1 MNDMEIIEM
10 YFRRDE
16 NAIRQTEI
24 NDREIKR
31 SPNRADDHAD
41 RGQETEHQRR
51 RVGIPT
57 LARAGQGTKITP
69 RHKKAR

>member
-24 NDREIKR
+24 KYGLFCR
-31 SPNRADDHAD
+31 SLAYNILQIPAAILV
-41 RGQETEHQRR
+41 RGISEKHCENISTDSGGCCKPY
-51 RVGIPT
+51 VSAP
-57 LARAGQGTKITP
+57 P
-69 RHKKAR
+69 RT

>member
-24 NDREIKR
+24 KYGVFCRSLAYNILQIHEDAEECVND
-31 SPNRADDHAD
+31 
-41 RGQETEHQRR
+41 TY
-51 RVGIPT
+51 
-57 LARAGQGTKITP
+57 L
-69 RHKKAR
+69 KA

>member
-24 NDREIKR
+24 KYGVFCKFMKMQKNASTTRI
-31 SPNRADDHAD
+31 
-41 RGQETEHQRR
+41 
-51 RVGIPT
+51 
-57 LARAGQGTKITP
+57 
-69 RHKKAR
+69 

>member
-24 NDREIKR
+24 KYGVFCR
-31 SPNRADDHAD
+31 S
-41 RGQETEHQRR
+41 
-51 RVGIPT
+51 
-57 LARAGQGTKITP
+57 LAYNILQFMKMQKNASTTRI
-69 RHKKAR
+69 